1 MSTEDKELR
10 RLLAELHTRLGHA
23 KTLDSKARV
32 LLLTVADD
40 IEAALQR
47 SGERPPAAETKLEAL
62 AVKFEADH
70 PALAEAVR
78 DVVDALGKA
87 GI

>member
-1 MSTEDKELR
+1 MSTEDRELR
-10 RLLAELHTRLGHA
+10 KLLAELHTRLSHA
-23 KTLDSKARV
+23 TTLDPKARTMLV
-32 LLLTVADD
+32 TVAND
-40 IEAALQR
+40 IEGALER
-47 SGERPPAAETKLEAL
+47 SGERPPSAESKLEAL